1 MSTRRKDDG
10 IRRGFP
16 RPIRTRELL
25 QFWEAGVFR
34 EAWDDLNLNSDD
46 LLDLQMEIIL
56 NPRAAPIIAGTGGLR
71 KMRFAPQSWR
81 SGKSGALRV
90 CYVYFEGY
98 GEVLLLLVYSKS
110 EKDTL
115 TDGEKKKRPQAD
127 CPPGSRLR
135 TETK

>member
-56 NPRAAPIIAGTGGLR
+56 NPRAAPIIAGLAASERCGLLRNPGGAAR
-71 KMRFAPQSWR
+71 AGHCGCATCISRGM
-81 SGKSGALRV
+81 
-90 CYVYFEGY
+90 
-98 GEVLLLLVYSKS
+98 
-110 EKDTL
+110 EKYCCCWSIP
-115 TDGEKKKRPQAD
+115 KAR
-127 CPPGSRLR
+127 RIR
-135 TETK
+135 